1 MVLGKRFGVALLSVL
16 FLLSSFNVLFAAE
29 ADSNKLID
37 LLKRKNIITQQ
48 EADALV
54 GELKANAE
62 KERVALKEEIK
73 KDAAKGE
80 FLPSALKG
88 FKFSTTIYSDWS
100 NTSYKEGSDKASS
113 NSFNLNRAYLTLT
126 KDVNEWLSMNLTTDL
141 FTSKDSDDK
150 GNGLELRVKYA
161 YADLKLFGTSTKIGM
176 VPTPSDAYDNAIWP
190 YRVQG
195 KNLLDDLGIQSSA
208 DVGIVNEGNIGG
220 TMDADYQKNVSN
232 KFAGRWGGYMV
243 GLYNGAGYDNSEKNN
258 NKAVS
263 ALVYV
268 RPFPD
273 VAILKGLQ
281 LAYYGNFGDS
291 NSNFSSGDTTD
302 YPAWRSNMAQVSL
315 QHSAFAVMGQ
325 YYWGKGTKSSK
336 EEDDRK
342 GYLVSGYVRI
352 PGVEKLRAF
361 GKYYHYDPNTDAQD
375 KDYNVYVA
383 GLSYDVSKEFMPFVS
398 WERQDNKANSSG
410 TDYSKV
416 QLGFQLKF

>member
-1 MVLGKRFGVALLSVL
+1 V
-16 FLLSSFNVLFAAE
+16 LSSVNVLFAAE
-29 ADSNKLID
+29 TDSNKLID
-37 LLKRKNIITQQ
+37 LLKSKNIITQQ
-48 EADALV
+48 EADSLI
-54 GELKANAE
+54 GELKANSE
-62 KERVALKEEIK
+62 KERVAIREEIK

-80 FLPSALKG
+80 FLPPALKG
-88 FKFSTTIYSDWS
+88 FKFGTTIYSDWS
-100 NTSYKEGSDKASS
+100 NTSYREGSNKAST

-126 KDVNEWLSMNLTTDL
+126 KDVNDWLSMNLTADL
-141 FTSKDSDDK
+141 FTSKDAQDK

-220 TMDADYQKNVSN
+220 TMDADYQKHVSN

-243 GLYNGAGYDNSEKNN
+243 GIYNGAGYDNPEANN
-258 NKAVS
+258 NKTVS
-263 ALVYV
+263 ALIYL

-281 LAYYGNFGDS
+281 LAYFGNYGDS
-291 NSNFSSGDTTD
+291 NANFAAGDTTA
-302 YPAWRSNMAQVSL
+302 YPKWRVNVAQASL
-315 QHSAFAVMGQ
+315 QNANFAIMGQ
-325 YYWGKGTKSSK
+325 YYWGKATKSSTD
-336 EEDDRK
+336 ENDRK

-361 GKYYHYDPNTDAQD
+361 GKVYKSDPNTDAQD
-375 KDYNVYVA
+375 KSSSTYVA
-383 GLSYDVSKEFMPFVS
+383 GLSYDVSKEFMPFIA
-398 WERQDNKANSSG
+398 WERQDNKINASG
-410 TDYSKV
+410 TDYNKL